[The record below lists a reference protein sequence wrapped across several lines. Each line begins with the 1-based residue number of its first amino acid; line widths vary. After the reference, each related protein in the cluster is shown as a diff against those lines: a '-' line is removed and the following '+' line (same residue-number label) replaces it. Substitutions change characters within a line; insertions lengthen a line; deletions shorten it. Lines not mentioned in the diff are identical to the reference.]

1 MAQRR
6 PLMTSKPK
14 YVNDSDN
21 DEDDEDQDLESGEFD
36 EVMEGDLNE
45 LREKRKR
52 RLELQ
57 RIEDAQY
64 EGEWGYALIK
74 ALRGK
79 TVGRRIRRKLFK
91 FGMFQLICG
100 FALMMI
106 GINEVRNFK
115 NNEYM
120 DNTKY
125 GGSLMVGKS
134 RSCFCVSIYCSLV
147 LALLVY
153 PPSFIIHHRI

>member
-1 MAQRR
+1 MA
-6 PLMTSKPK
+6 SKPK

-21 DEDDEDQDLESGEFD
+21 DDDDDENDIESGEFD
-36 EVMEGDLNE
+36 EVMEVDLNE
-45 LREKRKR
+45 LREKRRR

-57 RIEDAQY
+57 RVEDAQF

-91 FGMFQLICG
+91 YGVFQLICG

-125 GGSLMVGKS
+125 GGSIMVS
-134 RSCFCVSIYCSLV
+134 SPCTFV
-147 LALLVY
+147 
-153 PPSFIIHHRI
+153 

>member
-6 PLMTSKPK
+6 PLMAHRPK

-21 DEDDEDQDLESGEFD
+21 DDDEDNDIESGEFD
-36 EVMEGDLNE
+36 EVIEVDLDE
-45 LREKRKR
+45 MREKRKR

-120 DNTKY
+120 DNTNY
-125 GGSLMVGKS
+125 GGSVM
-134 RSCFCVSIYCSLV
+134 VSIVC
-147 LALLVY
+147 
-153 PPSFIIHHRI
+153 R